1 MLLHAV
7 VIASNLVIPAA
18 ADACERDPTD
28 IRVYAKIEPPTTNF
42 SKPSRQLQ
50 SKRSETEIA
59 GDPRFATVAGLTVGS
74 IGVDFEVRIA
84 DLRLA
89 SGMICAWPSVVTVT
103 LSAAPDVYVVP
114 DHGPCQTRVALDHE
128 MRHVAVYSDI
138 INRYVPIFRRRVATM
153 VDAIGTVGPVPEE
166 RLSTLRH
173 RIQDKIGASIDVVSD
188 EMDAN
193 WVSAERAIDSE
204 TEYDRLSHVCPQV
217 DFVPES
223 RFPARPG

>member
-7 VIASNLVIPAA
+7 VLASNLVVPA

-28 IRVYAKIEPPTTNF
+28 IRVYAKIEPPTTSF
-42 SKPSRQLQ
+42 SKAPRQLQ
-50 SKRSETEIA
+50 SKRSDTEIA
-59 GDPRFATVAGLTVGS
+59 GDPRFATVAGLTIGS

-89 SGMICAWPSVVTVT
+89 TGMVCAWPSVVTVT

-114 DHGPCQTRVALDHE
+114 DRGACQTKVALDHE
-128 MRHVAVYSDI
+128 MRHVAVYSDV
-138 INRYVPIFRRRVATM
+138 INRYVPIFRHQVAAM

-166 RLSTLRH
+166 RLSKLRH

-188 EMDAN
+188 EMDAS
-193 WVSAERAIDSE
+193 WISAQHAIDSQ
-204 TEYDRLSHVCPQV
+204 TEYDRLSHICPQV

-223 RFPARPG
+223 PFPAARG